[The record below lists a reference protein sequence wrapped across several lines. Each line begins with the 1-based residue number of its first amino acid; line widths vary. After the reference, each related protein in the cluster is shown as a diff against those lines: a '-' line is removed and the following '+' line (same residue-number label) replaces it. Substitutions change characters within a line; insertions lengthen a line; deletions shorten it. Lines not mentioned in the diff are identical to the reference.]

1 MKCFVDKY
9 ATMHRYDTSKI
20 RNVAKFFSHLLYS
33 LAIDW
38 RIIKCITL
46 TQETTTSSGRIF
58 IKCLFQ
64 ELGENMSL
72 EVLNKKLRE
81 PELQPFVEGLFPK
94 DHPKNT
100 RFAINFFTSI
110 G

>member
-9 ATMHRYDTSKI
+9 VTMHRYDTSKI
-20 RNVAKFFSHLLYS
+20 RNCSKLFAHLLYTN
-33 LAIDW
+33 AIDW
-38 RIIKCITL
+38 RILKCITL
-46 TQETTTSSGRIF
+46 TQDSTTSSGRIF

-64 ELGENMSL
+64 ELGENMQL
-72 EVLNKKLRE
+72 ENLSNKLKE
-81 PELQPFVEGLFPK
+81 PEIKEFVEGLFPK